1 MDRRNRSVDDPGL
14 PAGVVLFQQA
24 QAGCRDSLERLMA
37 EHEALVHHIVRRQAL
52 GCLSYGEAVQA
63 GRIGL
68 WRAILGFDPQQGLAF
83 STYAWPAIMH
93 HIWREV
99 KLAERAQAQAV
110 EERPLGA
117 IPAATWQLPHPVE
130 LCEAHEL
137 SRAVRAMV
145 SRLPGRLRTIVIAR
159 YGLDGL
165 PPAIFPHIGASLA
178 LTKERVRQ
186 LHVEALARLRH
197 PAYSHR
203 VRLFLG
209 RHTLGDFEAAEA
221 DLQRVLRRRGGRDD
235 R

>member
-1 MDRRNRSVDDPGL
+1 MDSRSRTVDGPGRQT
-14 PAGVVLFQQA
+14 GVVLFQQA

-37 EHEALVHHIVRRQAL
+37 AHEALVHHIVRQQAL

-68 WRAILGFDPQQGLAF
+68 WRAILGFDPQHGLAF

-99 KLAERAQAQAV
+99 KLAERRQAQAA
-110 EERPLGA
+110 EERPLEA
-117 IPAATWQLPHPVE
+117 TPPATWQVPHPLEGCEAQE
-130 LCEAHEL
+130 LCVV
-137 SRAVRAMV
+137 VRSMV
-145 SRLPGRLRTIVIAR
+145 TRLPCRLRTIIIAR
-159 YGLDGL
+159 YGLDGQS
-165 PPAIFPHIGASLA
+165 PAIFPQIGVSLA

-209 RHTLGDFEAAEA
+209 RHTLLDFEAAEA
-221 DLQRVLRRRGGRDD
+221 DLQQVLRRRGGRDG

>member
-1 MDRRNRSVDDPGL
+1 MGSKNWTVGDPGGQ
-14 PAGVVLFQQA
+14 AGVVLFQQA

-37 EHEALVHHIVRRQAL
+37 AHEALVHTVVRRQAL
-52 GCLSYGEAVQA
+52 GCLSYGEALQA

-99 KLAERAQAQAV
+99 KLAQRRQAQAI
-110 EERPLGA
+110 EERPLEA
-117 IPAATWQLPHPVE
+117 IPPAAWQSPHPLE
-130 LCEAHEL
+130 LCEAQEL
-137 SRAVRAMV
+137 CGAVWAMV
-145 SRLPGRLRTIVIAR
+145 TCLPDRLHTIIIAR
-159 YGLDGL
+159 YGLDGQ
-165 PPAIFPHIGASLA
+165 PPAIFPHIGVHLA

-186 LHVEALARLRH
+186 LHTEALARLRH

-209 RHTLGDFEAAEA
+209 CHTLRDFDAAEA
-221 DLQRVLRRRGGRDD
+221 DLQHVLCWRGGRDG

>member
-1 MDRRNRSVDDPGL
+1 MDSRDRTVDGPGEQT
-14 PAGVVLFQQA
+14 GVVLFQQA

-37 EHEALVHHIVRRQAL
+37 AHEALVHTVVRRQAL
-52 GCLSYGEAVQA
+52 GCLSYSEAVQA

-68 WRAILGFDPQQGLAF
+68 WRAILGFDPQHGLAF

-99 KLAERAQAQAV
+99 KLAERRQAQAV
-110 EERPLGA
+110 EERPLEA
-117 IPAATWQLPHPVE
+117 IPPATWQLPDPVE
-130 LCEAHEL
+130 QCEAQEL
-137 SRAVRAMV
+137 CIAVRAMV
-145 SRLPGRLRTIVIAR
+145 TRLPGRLRTVVIAR
-159 YGLDGL
+159 YGLDGQ
-165 PPAIFPHIGASLA
+165 PPAIFPHIGVSLA

-209 RHTLGDFEAAEA
+209 RHTLEDFEAAEA
-221 DLQRVLRRRGGRDD
+221 DLQQVLRRRGGRDG

>member
-1 MDRRNRSVDDPGL
+1 MDSRNRSVGDPGRQT
-14 PAGVVLFQQA
+14 GVVLFQQA

-37 EHEALVHHIVRRQAL
+37 AHEALVHHIVRRQAL

-99 KLAERAQAQAV
+99 KLAERRQAQAI
-110 EERPLGA
+110 EERPLEA
-117 IPAATWQLPHPVE
+117 TPAAAWQLPHPLE
-130 LCEAHEL
+130 LCGVHEL
-137 SRAVRAMV
+137 SGEVQAMV
-145 SRLPGRLRTIVIAR
+145 TRLPGRLRMILIAR
-159 YGLDGL
+159 YGLDGQ
-165 PPAIFPHIGASLA
+165 PPAIFPEIGRHLA

-203 VRLFLG
+203 VRLWLG
-209 RHTLGDFEAAEA
+209 CHTLRDFEAAEA
-221 DLQRVLRRRGGRDD
+221 DLQHVLRGRGGRDG

>member
-1 MDRRNRSVDDPGL
+1 MHSRNEPVDGPGL
-14 PAGVVLFQQA
+14 PAGAVLFQQA

-37 EHEALVHHIVRRQAL
+37 AHEALVHTVVRRQAL
-52 GCLSYGEAVQA
+52 GCLSYGEALQA

-99 KLAERAQAQAV
+99 KLAERRQAEAV
-110 EERPLGA
+110 KECPLA
-117 IPAATWQLPHPVE
+117 ATPPATWQSPYPLE
-130 LCEAHEL
+130 LCEAQEL
-137 SRAVRAMV
+137 CVAVWAMV
-145 SRLPGRLRTIVIAR
+145 ARLPGRLRTIIIAR
-159 YGLDGL
+159 YGLDGQ
-165 PPAIFPHIGASLA
+165 PPAIFPQIGASLA

-203 VRLFLG
+203 VRLLLG
-209 RHTLGDFEAAEA
+209 CQTLRDWEAAEA
-221 DLQRVLRRRGGRDD
+221 GLQQVLRWRGGRDG

>member
-1 MDRRNRSVDDPGL
+1 MENKKQTVGDPGGQ
-14 PAGVVLFQQA
+14 AGVALFQQA

-37 EHEALVHHIVRRQAL
+37 AHEALVHHIVRQQAL

-68 WRAILGFDPQQGLAF
+68 WRAILGFDPQHGLAF

-99 KLAERAQAQAV
+99 KLAERRQAQAA
-110 EERPLGA
+110 EERPLEA
-117 IPAATWQLPHPVE
+117 TPPATWQSPHPVE
-130 LCEAHEL
+130 LCEAQEL
-137 SRAVRAMV
+137 CGAVQAMV
-145 SRLPGRLRTIVIAR
+145 TRLPGRLRTIVIAR
-159 YGLDGL
+159 YGLDGQ
-165 PPAIFPHIGASLA
+165 PPAIFPHIGVTLA

-209 RHTLGDFEAAEA
+209 RHTLRDFEAAEA
-221 DLQRVLRRRGGRDD
+221 DLQRVLRRRGGRDG

>member
-1 MDRRNRSVDDPGL
+1 MENKKQTVGDPGGQ
-14 PAGVVLFQQA
+14 AGVVLFQQA

-37 EHEALVHHIVRRQAL
+37 AHEALVHHIVRRQAL
-52 GCLSYGEAVQA
+52 GCLPYSEAVQA

-99 KLAERAQAQAV
+99 KLAQRRQAQAV
-110 EERPLGA
+110 EERPLEA
-117 IPAATWQLPHPVE
+117 TPPATWQVPHPLEGCEAQE
-130 LCEAHEL
+130 LCV
-137 SRAVRAMV
+137 AVRSMV
-145 SRLPGRLRTIVIAR
+145 TCLPGRLRTIVIAR
-159 YGLDGL
+159 YGLDGQ
-165 PPAIFPHIGASLA
+165 PPAIFPQIGVRLA

-203 VRLFLG
+203 VRVWLG
-209 RHTLGDFEAAEA
+209 CHTLDDFEAAEA
-221 DLQRVLRRRGGRDD
+221 DLQRVLRRRGGRDGH
-235 R
+235 

>member
-1 MDRRNRSVDDPGL
+1 MDSRSRTVDGPGRQTG
-14 PAGVVLFQQA
+14 AVLFQQA

-37 EHEALVHHIVRRQAL
+37 AHEALVHTVVRRQAL
-52 GCLSYGEAVQA
+52 GCLSYGEAMQA

-99 KLAERAQAQAV
+99 KLAERRQAQAM
-110 EERPLGA
+110 EERPLEA
-117 IPAATWQLPHPVE
+117 IPPATWQSPHPVE
-130 LCEAHEL
+130 LCEAQEL
-137 SRAVRAMV
+137 SGVVRAMV
-145 SRLPGRLRTIVIAR
+145 TRLPGRLRTIIIAR
-159 YGLDGL
+159 YGLDGQ
-165 PPAIFPHIGASLA
+165 PPAIFPHIGVTLA

-197 PAYSHR
+197 PAYSQR
-203 VRLFLG
+203 VRLLLG
-209 RHTLGDFEAAEA
+209 RHTLRDFEAAEA
-221 DLQRVLRRRGGRDD
+221 DMQHVLRQRGGRDG

>member
-1 MDRRNRSVDDPGL
+1 VDGPGEQTG
-14 PAGVVLFQQA
+14 AVLFQQA

-37 EHEALVHHIVRRQAL
+37 AHEALVHTVVRRQAL

-68 WRAILGFDPQQGLAF
+68 WRAILGFDPQHGLAF

-99 KLAERAQAQAV
+99 KLAERRQAQAA
-110 EERPLGA
+110 EECPLEA
-117 IPAATWQLPHPVE
+117 IPPATWQLPHPLE
-130 LCEAHEL
+130 LCEAREL
-137 SRAVRAMV
+137 GIAVKAMV
-145 SRLPGRLRTIVIAR
+145 ARLPRRLRRIVIAR
-159 YGLDGL
+159 YGLDGQ
-165 PPAIFPHIGASLA
+165 PPAIFPHIGVTLA

-209 RHTLGDFEAAEA
+209 RHTLRDFEAAEA
-221 DLQRVLRRRGGRDD
+221 DLQRVLCWRGGRDG